1 MSLWVLLLIV
11 FNVLMVVAI
20 AIVWIRQIR
29 PPKEDPRLSRGLQ
42 LLQSKIAVLEDLSDR
57 TDTQVKQLT
66 HILEER
72 GKNLQQK
79 MLKAE
84 ETILKIEQS
93 IHKSLSVAEIFQDKI
108 PHEEI
113 RERHQQSKYVT
124 AAKMANQGA
133 SVDEILAQVDIP
145 RSEVEFIAKVNRD
158 ELTFAPDLLPA
169 WVQEKNESSV
179 QLQKKNEL
187 EAKMMDRVFQ
197 PSRTDLTALNQ
208 AGMHFKQSLSDA
220 KVAERSAIQI
230 APQKLVKTPDDEMVH
245 ASAASSVILSSAPK
259 QEIRKVVFPRIF
271 DTPRPRP

>member
-1 MSLWVLLLIV
+1 LC
-11 FNVLMVVAI
+11 
-20 AIVWIRQIR
+20 
-29 PPKEDPRLSRGLQ
+29 
-42 LLQSKIAVLEDLSDR
+42 
-57 TDTQVKQLT
+57 
-66 HILEER
+66 
-72 GKNLQQK
+72 
-79 MLKAE
+79 
-84 ETILKIEQS
+84 
-93 IHKSLSVAEIFQDKI
+93 VAEIFQDKI

-145 RSEVEFIAKVNRD
+145 RSEVEFISKVNRD
-158 ELTFAPDLLPA
+158 ELTFSPDLLPA
-169 WVQEKNESSV
+169 WVQEKNNSAVENQAVNLQSANT
-179 QLQKKNEL
+179 QLTGAPTPTSIKLQQKNEL

-220 KVAERSAIQI
+220 KVAERSVVVPANPAI
-230 APQKLVKTPDDEMVH
+230 AV
-245 ASAASSVILSSAPK
+245 ASSNAVSPVTQK